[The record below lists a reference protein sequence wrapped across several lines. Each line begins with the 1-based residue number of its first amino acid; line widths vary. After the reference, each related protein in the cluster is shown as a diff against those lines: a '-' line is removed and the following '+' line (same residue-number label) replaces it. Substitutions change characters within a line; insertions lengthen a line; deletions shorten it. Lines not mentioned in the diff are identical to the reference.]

1 MKKKA
6 LMFLRFLFGVLFVVT
21 SIGKLLDNRGFAAVL
36 ETYQL
41 FPSGILLPFGLF
53 ISLSELLLGIF
64 ILWGKNLFRCALL
77 NFGIQVAY
85 LTLAITSNLRG
96 LDIPNCGCFGV
107 FLARPMTLWTIVEN
121 AVLVILAG
129 GLWQS
134 VVGSEHYSP
143 SPQSS

>member
-107 FLARPMTLWTIVEN
+107 FLARPMTLWTIVED

-134 VVGSEHYSP
+134 VRSLTLKI
-143 SPQSS
+143 QSLG

>member
-6 LMFLRFLFGVLFVVT
+6 LIFLRFFLGVLLVVT

-41 FPSGILLPFGLF
+41 FPSDILLPFGLF

-77 NFGIQVAY
+77 NLGIQVAY
-85 LTLAITSNLRG
+85 LILAITSNLRG

-107 FLARPMTLWTIVEN
+107 FLARPMTLWTIVED

-134 VVGSEHYSP
+134 VVGSEH
-143 SPQSS
+143 